1 MNLKLFFVFLSL
13 SWTLTSSAT
22 RPDSINNTRVR
33 DKKSLVKVGN
43 LVKNSYLYR

>member
-1 MNLKLFFVFLSL
+1 MK
-13 SWTLTSSAT
+13 TLVSKIVVIVALICATSM
-22 RPDSINNTRVR
+22 NTRVR